1 MATAQYEDALEGAE
15 DEMDEPVVPR
25 VVDGLKRADSQLV
38 AFVQERPLAALGLAL
53 AFGYVV
59 GRVVTHRS

>member
-1 MATAQYEDALEGAE
+1 MATALHEDALEGAE

-25 VVDGLKRADSQLV
+25 VVDGLKRADSRV
-38 AFVQERPLAALGLAL
+38 VTFVQERPLAALGVAL

-59 GRVVTHRS
+59 GRIVTSRS